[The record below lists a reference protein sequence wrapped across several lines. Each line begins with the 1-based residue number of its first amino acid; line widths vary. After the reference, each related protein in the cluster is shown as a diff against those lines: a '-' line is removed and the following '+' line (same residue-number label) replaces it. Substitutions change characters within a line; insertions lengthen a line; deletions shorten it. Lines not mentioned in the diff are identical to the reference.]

1 MRLLASILLLAAVSA
16 EASFIR
22 LAWDASATPGC
33 EYVLYASTNELTQE
47 TYRDAA
53 LVRVPCG
60 TNLTATLEGIA
71 VGEWSFLATAIKDG
85 VESDISNV
93 VVTEVPPAPGT
104 MRTVVLQYSTTI
116 TNGWNDTDGYFRI
129 RIE

>member
-1 MRLLASILLLAAVSA
+1 MRILASILFLAALRV
-16 EASFIR
+16 EASFLR

-47 TYRDAA
+47 TYRDAT
-53 LVRVPCG
+53 VRVPCE
-60 TNLTATLEGIA
+60 TNLTATIEGIVEGA
-71 VGEWSFLATAIKDG
+71 WSFAATAVKDG

-93 VVTEVPPAPGT
+93 VVTEIPPAPGT